1 MLLLLLLLLM
11 RVHPA
16 AMKRGD
22 EMRRLRLLHRCF
34 LKRQEGII
42 MLHLM
47 RWDFN
52 AHLKSWWII
61 VLKGDEC
68 PAGAGDG

>member
-1 MLLLLLLLLM
+1 
-11 RVHPA
+11 
-16 AMKRGD
+16 
-22 EMRRLRLLHRCF
+22 
-34 LKRQEGII
+34 
-42 MLHLM
+42 MLHLI

-68 PAGAGDG
+68 PAGAGDGWMLRAPFTDRPQLFEAFIFFIQST